1 MCLVDEVLGWESM
14 ASLHGHINF
23 LSISTVS
30 FITKDIIDGM
40 HLSEVH
46 PGSQSLAIN
55 IQSLMNQAVL
65 LVFRK
70 GEKNIP
76 EGPDSQLT
84 SNLSLKYYEIDVTG
98 WGFVHL

>member
-1 MCLVDEVLGWESM
+1 
-14 ASLHGHINF
+14 
-23 LSISTVS
+23 
-30 FITKDIIDGM
+30 
-40 HLSEVH
+40 
-46 PGSQSLAIN
+46 
-55 IQSLMNQAVL
+55 MNQAVL